1 MTKNYIKFKKRIIL
15 VHVIVMLIWIGFGFR
30 LFNIQIINK
39 INNPQGI
46 KVETVN
52 GLRGNFYDIN
62 GESLTQNLTF
72 YRIGVHL
79 NKISDIESFS
89 RELSSC
95 TGTDQ
100 KIYIGKLNSGK
111 DYTELEKK
119 TNKNCESL
127 QKKYPNALIIKKS
140 FKRYYPEENLLSQ
153 IIGFTSIDDK
163 GISGLELKYNT
174 ELEPTSGSKL
184 SKRNGLGKRISDPT
198 LPSQEAKNGTD
209 IFLTIDKRYQAI
221 LRNELIEQVEK
232 VGASSGRGMIIN
244 PINGVI
250 LAMVNVPDY
259 NPNIPNI
266 YDVELQKNKIATDLI
281 EPGSTFK
288 IVTMA
293 AALEEEIPISRP
305 IPVKSPWNYK
315 GIKLIEDTIPQ
326 DEPIDLKEIL
336 KYSSNIGTIRIADE
350 LIGRKKLYLQ
360 AKEFGFGRKTGFDI
374 NTEPNGTLKES
385 SVWTESSMHSIPL
398 GYEVSATPLQI
409 AMAYAS
415 IANGGYILEPII
427 RRTEN
432 ERINNIVPKRPRERL
447 SIKTASALTKMLEFA
462 VDEKHKAYIK
472 GWNVAGKTGTSKK
485 VVNNTYSDTEFIS
498 SFVGFLPADDPQL
511 LCIIV
516 LDGADASQKMHYGA
530 ESAAPVF
537 KSVIERILS
546 LDNFSVLK
554 RGKAILAS
562 TKEEVNVENNESEKE
577 IVYVIM
583 PDLIGKNKSEAAHI
597 LMKIGLKTAF
607 RSGTGFITDQTLYTG
622 EVISPGDKVEIG
634 TRIYLKAEMKE

>member
-1 MTKNYIKFKKRIIL
+1 M
-15 VHVIVMLIWIGFGFR
+15 
-30 LFNIQIINK
+30 
-39 INNPQGI
+39 
-46 KVETVN
+46 
-52 GLRGNFYDIN
+52 
-62 GESLTQNLTF
+62 
-72 YRIGVHL
+72 
-79 NKISDIESFS
+79 
-89 RELSSC
+89 
-95 TGTDQ
+95 
-100 KIYIGKLNSGK
+100 
-111 DYTELEKK
+111 
-119 TNKNCESL
+119 
-127 QKKYPNALIIKKS
+127 
-140 FKRYYPEENLLSQ
+140 
-153 IIGFTSIDDK
+153 
-163 GISGLELKYNT
+163 
-174 ELEPTSGSKL
+174 
-184 SKRNGLGKRISDPT
+184 
-198 LPSQEAKNGTD
+198 
-209 IFLTIDKRYQAI
+209 
-221 LRNELIEQVEK
+221 
-232 VGASSGRGMIIN
+232 
-244 PINGVI
+244 
-250 LAMVNVPDY
+250 
-259 NPNIPNI
+259 
-266 YDVELQKNKIATDLI
+266 
-281 EPGSTFK
+281 
-288 IVTMA
+288 
-293 AALEEEIPISRP
+293 
-305 IPVKSPWNYK
+305 
-315 GIKLIEDTIPQ
+315 
-326 DEPIDLKEIL
+326 
-336 KYSSNIGTIRIADE
+336 
-350 LIGRKKLYLQ
+350 
-360 AKEFGFGRKTGFDI
+360 EFGLVRKTGIDI
-374 NTEPNGTLKES
+374 NTEPKGTLKES

-427 RRTEN
+427 RRKEH

-447 SIKTASALTKMLEFA
+447 SITTASALTRMLEFA

-554 RGKAILAS
+554 RGKAIPAS
-562 TKEEVNVENNESEKE
+562 TKQEVIVENNESEKE

-597 LMKIGLKTAF
+597 LMKVGLKTAF